1 MANKRVPTVKNYLKN
16 VVYSVKY
23 SVIEDTIKS
32 SIPIVFETKE
42 NNAEFAK
49 EIRDKFRHKQN
60 FKTIFKN
67 ANDGEFYRYGNELLK
82 NARDSLRTG
91 KFYDKKREERSEN
104 KAFDTMFGESGN
116 EGQDDLLN
124 FDEFDKEANDDLS
137 LDKLDNADAID
148 NLNSDLNDGLKNS
161 ADAIGESV
169 LTGAEYTG
177 EVIKKTSA
185 IAYSQGVESLKA
197 LQSGFAMVSSGFK
210 NIMNFNTT
218 AMKTHFE
225 NSQKYF
231 DSATK
236 LLTDQNAMLKEMLE
250 MQRNL
255 YNKTKND
262 EKEGN
267 KNDYNEIFGSGI
279 DLKAYSER
287 IKKNFL
293 NSDLIS
299 PLAMFWDF
307 RDMILAN
314 PLQFISQAL
323 ASNILGTDRLK
334 ESLSKLNSTLMGSI
348 GKGFEIMHKKAKDST
363 IWNFLD
369 QVFNIRKRNETTT
382 LDTSK
387 FEKGPM
393 QFNGIANKAITEV
406 IPGYLAR
413 IEAALTGNE
422 ERYFNMRSGKWQ
434 TVTDIRREVNEGVT
448 NARKS
453 GISSVTSRIRS
464 GLSKFDING
473 YYRQEGNSQS
483 ELMPA
488 INKLI
493 NYIQENEG
501 MGKLLTAKFKR
512 KDGTSVYDPKILAD
526 VLGIGGYSTATKRLI
541 ATLVSGLTKDDWT
554 EAYHEIRTARGGVSD
569 WVANHSKLENGN
581 FILTQNDTN
590 KGANFRGLPAGI
602 VGGST
607 GTGYSSGVI
616 QQLPEISARYG
627 YMGRIYDPARIYQMY
642 RTPIKPTGPQ
652 IKYATRNTNTIGTF
666 NEGSLG
672 NVDYSKDISVNVT
685 REDIEKDDKSG
696 KKELSQFLSVLANYA
711 SITDIGTGTSAEKT
725 AYKNA
730 ATKYL
735 KHLAERTSSDIPII
749 DNLIQYLKAAPNTIN
764 EMVSTKYSKLR
775 TKYLVY
781 RDVLD
786 QLFVVCGSTSANS
799 NKYTSLNDLA
809 KYMSNDGDTLED
821 SRDAYEEYE
830 GKSLSEKLSKAK
842 GIEKAGVL
850 INFARH
856 YTSAPFDILAKTV
869 STVDEMM
876 YRFFFEDEAVD
887 ETKYGRKIKGFFGRL
902 NFELGNSFDRFNEWF
917 KKRIFNTEIKDKYLS
932 SLKTTGSNIGHVL
945 KNSFSEILFGGEKEK
960 KAKESS
966 SPLLG
971 FLGNTTDEDN
981 LLSAI
986 KLTDEQ
992 KKEFTKGK
1000 DNAKTSFTE
1009 EEIKQGTKGAA
1020 GGLGYIPKTGM
1031 YMLSKGEAVIPST
1044 MNPSNPW
1051 RGKTTIAQDA
1061 ANEKRV
1067 GRNMGIHVI
1076 NGYAAGTKNNE
1087 QKEEEKKE
1095 QTAFDELKR
1104 LYPSMLGEGTVYG
1117 AIGGL
1122 LGGPFGLILG
1132 ASFGAAN
1139 NILKKS
1145 SIVSKTVFG
1154 DEKKLSLITRAKNG
1168 LSSILPNEVINSAK
1182 NKLYGAND
1190 IKNFGIAGG
1199 ALGAASALVGGPLGI
1214 VGGIAVGSVLGMIKH
1229 STAAQETLFGTG
1241 ATTAKL
1247 KRFFNKKYMKSLGLG
1262 GVAGSVLFG
1271 GPLGL
1276 IGGMMMGGAIK
1287 FASESDN
1294 IKDFLFGK
1302 KDPKTGKRDTD
1313 NGFLGKLSKKILM
1326 PFNSLSDNINNYL
1339 KEALF
1344 QPLKNVL
1351 TPMQSLLNMGVR
1363 GVIRNSTRLIEAII
1377 NPRLKLNPFQR
1388 IIRYATTTDAGKFLS
1403 GSVGGGL
1410 IGGMAVGGPTGAV
1423 LGAILGGILRSTGF
1437 DKWVAKQA
1445 IRVSKWPGKIVGGLG
1460 NWVNKKLINQGK
1472 ADNMTAAERLAFMK
1486 NHKYTYSN
1494 KTNMANDI
1502 TLAKKDM
1509 SKLALM
1515 KAQAEILRSYK
1526 SGNKISKNKINQKIR
1541 DILWSNNFTSDET
1554 NAIYAQLKLIYDNP
1568 DNKDIIKDSTAEI
1581 MRVIDES
1588 SIDPDNTDAVKSS
1601 IKGLISILAG
1611 TGKASEVE
1619 QKALRQNMENI
1630 TKVTGYK
1637 FNGKDS
1643 YEDLSKFSR
1652 QIEAE
1657 YNLRKAKGEKEPGN
1671 ANAVN
1676 ETIDTGDI
1684 ALIKEAEG
1692 TNERLELTNNL
1703 LTQIYYKLNGQT
1715 ARDIKPGEMTSIGK
1729 ALDAQAS
1736 ARVNTAVEKG
1746 VQKGKY
1752 LLKEDI
1758 NRKMDTFEDELS
1770 PSSKQGILA
1779 FSKLN
1784 GNMLNYI
1791 RKDFASFSN
1800 SKIKSIPNYNTVLNY
1815 IIEFGSTNKIPMGSD
1830 VFKVLRLISKT
1841 TDVTDKGILN
1851 YVLSMTEYEWD
1862 IIHKEV
1868 KTACNKNLRITNL
1881 ANIYNFLTS
1890 EDIGYVPNNI
1900 VFRNVCNEVPDGT
1913 TTDQVIEKCKNSLIT
1928 PDTGGMTHVTD
1939 KAITPVNNTAAVE
1952 ANDHATAAIGKAYGT
1967 ISFPYMDAIG
1977 MASGTAAAIPQPQ
1990 GLPTESGYISYKR
2003 QSDGGVGPDMADK
2016 NTKETVEKIE
2026 QKNDDIHTL
2035 SEGVHALV
2043 EIAGRKKDK
2052 IVDKAKEK
2060 GKGIFET
2067 IKDFMTGGGLF
2078 KLVTAGISGI
2088 PLLGGPMSAVLKL
2101 LGPKMVGRLF
2111 KAGGISLILYEAV
2124 KRLFSNKDDNSSDTG
2139 LMSFGSDSELVSN
2152 TAARA
2157 GLGATKKLFNAD
2169 GIAKSIAHA
2178 IAGYMD
2184 KCATWLEGV
2193 NIPIVRN
2200 IASSFASR
2208 LRAGIK
2214 KLDGVGATFISAKL
2228 SKKLGNKLV
2237 SSMAAKIL
2245 KGVLQT
2251 LTTPVGSAVV
2261 FAGIGFF
2268 NAGETFGTDS
2278 PTILQRFESAFLNGI
2293 AAAIPVVGIFMDGSD
2308 LLSLIRLIIPG
2319 FWEDAKNDKNDQSG
2333 DASGD
2338 SDDGNNGNGTTPETT
2353 PGKKT
2358 DDNSSKGFFGIIG
2371 DKISS
2376 GLNYLRSYNQSN
2388 RPTAISKARGT
2399 VSSSFLN
2406 RIPVKSYAKGTIRG
2420 YAGGTSDNGAY
2431 IWNYLKSK
2439 GFSSNAIAGIMG
2451 NMMQESGLVPNIVEG
2466 GTTSETIVPGK
2477 GYGLCQWTYPSR
2489 QDALENFASQ
2499 RGTSVSDIDTQLD
2512 FLLSEM
2518 DAKSGLNEKL
2528 NAAGSPSEA
2537 ATIFH
2542 DEMEGS
2548 ADATMDKREGFAE
2561 QAAANEGKG
2570 MAFSGSRGSSS
2581 GAGGRKS
2588 GIGGFF
2594 GAIDNAMLSMAK
2606 PFMDVFGDVL
2616 GIGGSSSNGSGGKGG
2631 SSSGGGA
2638 SGYGVKDGLRG
2649 SGFDDKYIEVNGPE
2663 EQTSLIPVKDI
2674 VKQKFNG
2681 MAKEY
2686 FEQTG
2691 NKLMITGA
2699 AENGPHASGT
2709 YSHPA
2714 GWKLDVAKPLS
2725 NPELFANLGNKY
2737 DVAIGDED
2745 SAHYDLGFGAANV
2758 GGTPITNVTPDGS
2771 KYPDGKVPGAAAGTV
2786 TGMAAGTVGG
2796 VIDYSDKLDTLIQNQ
2811 NILIQLFTQILN
2823 VVSSTSGNANTANDS
2838 TAAQTAGMA
2847 APLTGAVTR
2856 KMTTSTPGQSI
2867 MDIMKNMLTVA
2878 TT

>member
-1 MANKRVPTVKNYLKN
+1 MAKKRVPTVKNYLKN

-23 SVIEDTIKS
+23 SIIEDTIKP

-104 KAFDTMFGESGN
+104 KMFDNMFGESDNG
-116 EGQDDLLN
+116 GDDELLS

-185 IAYSQGVESLKA
+185 IAYAQGVESLKA

-255 YNKTKND
+255 YNKTKNE

-267 KNDYNEIFGSGI
+267 TNDYNEIFGSNGI

-323 ASNILGTDRLK
+323 ASNLLGTDRLK

-348 GKGFEIMHKKAKDST
+348 GKGFELMHKKAKDST

-369 QVFNIRKRNETTT
+369 QVFNIRKRNETVT

-434 TVTDIRREVNEGVT
+434 TVTDIRKEVNEGIY
-448 NARKS
+448 NSRKS
-453 GISSVTSRIRS
+453 GMSTITSRIRS

-473 YYRQEGNSQS
+473 YYKQYGKSDSS

-488 INKLI
+488 INTLL

-501 MGKLLTAKFKR
+501 MGKLLSAKFKR
-512 KDGTSVYDPKILAD
+512 KNGTSAYDPKILAE
-526 VLGIGGYSTATKRLI
+526 VLGIEGDSIITKRLL
-541 ATLVSGLTKDDWT
+541 AALVSGLTKDDWT
-554 EAYHEIRTARGGVSD
+554 EAYHEIRTARGGASD
-569 WVANHSKLENGN
+569 WVANHSNLENGN

-602 VGGST
+602 VGTT
-607 GTGYSSGVI
+607 GNASPKKGV
-616 QQLPEISARYG
+616 QL
-627 YMGRIYDPARIYQMY
+627 
-642 RTPIKPTGPQ
+642 TPFTSKSKPIGPQ
-652 IKYATRNTNTIGTF
+652 IKYSTRSVNTIGTF

-672 NVDYSKDISVNVT
+672 NIDYSKDISINIS
-685 REDIEKDDKSG
+685 REDIEKDDKNG
-696 KKELSQFLSVLANYA
+696 KKELSQLFAVLSNYA
-711 SITDIGTGTSAEKT
+711 SVTDIGTGTSAVKT
-725 AYKNA
+725 AYKTA

-749 DNLIQYLKAAPNTIN
+749 DNLIQYLKAAPNCIN
-764 EMVSTKYSKLR
+764 EMVTTKYSKLR

-786 QLFVVCGSTSANS
+786 QLFIVCGSTSANS
-799 NKYTSLNDLA
+799 SMYRSLDDLA
-809 KYMSNDGDTLED
+809 KYMSNDGDVLED
-821 SRDAYEEYE
+821 KRDAYEEYE
-830 GKSLSEKLSKAK
+830 GKSLSDKLSKAK

-856 YTSAPFDILAKTV
+856 YTSAPFDILAKTI

-887 ETKYGRKIKGFFGRL
+887 ESKYGRKIKGFFGRL
-902 NFELGNSFDRFNEWF
+902 NFELSNSFDNFNEWF

-932 SLKTTGSNIGHVL
+932 SLKTTGGEIGHIL
-945 KNSFSEILFGGEKEK
+945 KNSFSEILFGVENEDKPEESKSEETTSFYDGRDDLTDAISEEDRNRYASVASGENEEK
-960 KAKESS
+960 KA
-966 SPLLG
+966 L
-971 FLGNTTDEDN
+971 
-981 LLSAI
+981 
-986 KLTDEQ
+986 
-992 KKEFTKGK
+992 KEFSKENPIEKNKKGK
-1000 DNAKTSFTE
+1000 RKKTSKVARRRKKAIE
-1009 EEIKQGTKGAA
+1009 NASKLSKNKNNPPIGGHA

-1051 RGKTTIAQDA
+1051 RGQTSIAQDA

-1076 NGYAAGTKNNE
+1076 NGYAEGTKDKS
-1087 QKEEEKKE
+1087 KEEEKKE

-1122 LGGPFGLILG
+1122 LGGPFGLLLG

-1145 SIVSKTVFG
+1145 SIVSKVVFG
-1154 DEKKLSLITRAKNG
+1154 DDKKLSLVTRAKNA
-1168 LSSILPNEVINSAK
+1168 LSGILPNEIVNSAK
-1182 NKLYGAND
+1182 KKLYGAND

-1199 ALGAASALVGGPLGI
+1199 ALGALSALVGGPLGI
-1214 VGGIAVGSVLGMIKH
+1214 VGGIAVGGALGMIKH

-1241 ATTAKL
+1241 ASTAKL

-1276 IGGMMMGGAIK
+1276 IGGMMMGGALK

-1302 KDPKTGKRDTD
+1302 KDPNTGKRDSD

-1344 QPLKNVL
+1344 QPLKDIL
-1351 TPMQSLLNMGVR
+1351 TPMQSLVNMGVR
-1363 GVIRNSTRLIEAII
+1363 GAIRKSTNLIEAII

-1388 IIRYATTTDAGKFLS
+1388 VMRYVTTTNAGKFIT

-1410 IGGMAVGGPTGAV
+1410 IGGMAIGGPVGGLIGAM
-1423 LGAILGGILRSTGF
+1423 LGGVLRSSGF
-1437 DKWVAKQA
+1437 DKWLAGKA
-1445 IRVSKWPGKIVGGLG
+1445 IKASKLPGKAISKLG

-1472 ADNMTAAERLAFMK
+1472 ADNMTAAERLDFMK
-1486 NHKYTYSN
+1486 NHKFKYSN

-1502 TLAKKDM
+1502 TLAKMDM

-1526 SGNKISKNKINQKIR
+1526 SGNKLSKNKVNQKIR
-1541 DILWSNNFTSDET
+1541 DILWSNNLTSDET

-1568 DNKDIIKDSTAEI
+1568 DNKEIIKDATAEI
-1581 MRVIDES
+1581 MKTIDES
-1588 SIDPDNTDAVKSS
+1588 SIDPDNTEAVKSS
-1601 IKGLISILAG
+1601 IKGLISSLAG

-1619 QKALRQNMENI
+1619 QKALKQNMENI

-1637 FNGKDS
+1637 FSGKDS
-1643 YEDLSKFSR
+1643 YNDLSKFSR

-1657 YNLRKAKGEKEPGN
+1657 YNLRKAKGEKEEGN
-1671 ANAVN
+1671 RNAVN

-1684 ALIKEAEG
+1684 ALIREAEG

-1703 LTQIYYKLNGQT
+1703 LAQIYYKLNGQT

-1729 ALDAQAS
+1729 KLDEQAS
-1736 ARVNTAVEKG
+1736 ARVNAAVEKG
-1746 VQKGKY
+1746 MKKGNY
-1752 LLKEDI
+1752 LVKEDTS
-1758 NRKMDTFEDELS
+1758 RKIDTFEDELS
-1770 PSSKQGILA
+1770 QSSKQAALT
-1779 FSKLN
+1779 FSKFN

-1800 SKIKSIPNYNTVLNY
+1800 SEIKSLPNYNTILNY
-1815 IIEFGSTNKIPMGSD
+1815 IIEYGSTNKIPMGSD
-1830 VFKVLRLISKT
+1830 VFKVLKLISKT
-1841 TDVTDKGILN
+1841 TDVSDKGILN

-1862 IIHKEV
+1862 IIRKEV
-1868 KTACNKNLRITNL
+1868 TTAVNKNIKITNL
-1881 ANIYNFLTS
+1881 ANLYNFLTS
-1890 EDIGYVPNNI
+1890 EDVGYVPNDK
-1900 VFRNVCNEVPDGT
+1900 VFRNTCNEVPDGA
-1913 TTDQVIEKCKNSLIT
+1913 TTDEVIERCKNSLIT
-1928 PDTGGMTHVTD
+1928 PDKTGFTKRVTNESL
-1939 KAITPVNNTAAVE
+1939 TPVNNTAAVE
-1952 ANDHATAAIGKAYGT
+1952 RNASAPGEAYGT
-1967 ISFPYMDAIG
+1967 ISFPYVNAIG
-1977 MASGTAAAIPQPQ
+1977 MASGTAAIPQPQ
-1990 GLPTESGYISYKR
+1990 GLPTEAGYISYKR
-2003 QSDGGVGPDMADK
+2003 QSDGGVGPDMTDK

-2052 IVDKAKEK
+2052 VVDKAKEK
-2060 GKGIFET
+2060 GKGIFNT
-2067 IKDFMTGGGLF
+2067 IKDFLTGGGLF
-2078 KLVTAGISGI
+2078 KLVTAGVSGI
-2088 PLLGGPMSAVLKL
+2088 PLLGGPLSGVLKL
-2101 LGPKMVGRLF
+2101 LGPKVVGRLF
-2111 KAGGISLILYEAV
+2111 KAGGISLIMYEAV
-2124 KRLFSNKDDNSSDTG
+2124 KRLFSNKDDGSSDTG

-2152 TAARA
+2152 TAARV

-2178 IAGYMD
+2178 IARYMD
-2184 KCATWLEGV
+2184 KCATWLEGI
-2193 NIPIVRN
+2193 NIPFVKN
-2200 IASSFASR
+2200 IASGFAAR
-2208 LRAGIK
+2208 LRSGIN
-2214 KLDGVGATFISAKL
+2214 KLNGVGATFISAKL
-2228 SKKLGNKLV
+2228 SKKLGNKLA

-2245 KGVLQT
+2245 KGMLQT
-2251 LTTPVGSAVV
+2251 LATPVGSAVV

-2278 PTILQRFESAFLNGI
+2278 PTVLQRFESAFLNGI

-2333 DASGD
+2333 DVSGD
-2338 SDDGNNGNGTTPETT
+2338 SDDGNNGNGIKSV
-2353 PGKKT
+2353 G
-2358 DDNSSKGFFGIIG
+2358 SWIG

-2420 YAGGTSDNGAY
+2420 YAGGTADNGAY
-2431 IWNYLKSK
+2431 IWNYLKNK

-2451 NMMQESGLVPNIVEG
+2451 NMMQESRLIPNIVEG

-2528 NAAGSPSEA
+2528 NAASSPSEA

-2570 MAFSGSRGSSS
+2570 MAFSGSRGSSGG
-2581 GAGGRKS
+2581 GARKS

-2616 GIGGSSSNGSGGKGG
+2616 GIGGSSSNGSGSSG
-2631 SSSGGGA
+2631 SSGGGA
-2638 SGYGVKDGLRG
+2638 SGYGVKGGLRG

-2699 AENGPHASGT
+2699 AENGPHATGT

-2725 NPELFANLGNKY
+2725 DPKLFANLGNKY

-2758 GGTPITNVTPDGS
+2758 GGTPITSVTPDGS
-2771 KYPDGKVPGAAAGTV
+2771 KYPDGAATGDLIGKAAGTI
-2786 TGMAAGTVGG
+2786 TGMANGTITGA
-2796 VIDYSDKLDTLIQNQ
+2796 IDYSDKLDTLIQNQ

-2823 VVSSTSGNANTANDS
+2823 VVSNNASNGNTANDS
-2838 TAAQTAGMA
+2838 TAAQTAELVS
-2847 APLTGAVTR
+2847 PITGAVTR